1 MMAMTEEDLRAARR
15 EWAVPGC
22 TVNVTTGL
30 QYYAERLSRWRGEL
44 DCGYGDTMI
53 QTS

>member
-1 MMAMTEEDLRAARR
+1 MMATTEEDLRAARR
-15 EWAVPGC
+15 ELAVPGC

-30 QYYAERLSRWRGEL
+30 QYCAERLSRWRREL
-44 DCGYGDTMI
+44 DCGYGDAMI